1 MASNAQAEAL
11 HGKSRPIHAAMDALK
26 ASGPD
31 TQGRLA
37 LARAVLGSAEEAALA
52 ERPAQ
57 ELAALV
63 DDALTFLQEKPV
75 GAPKIAV
82 RSLGGDRA
90 VIEILNPDMPFL
102 MDSIAAEL
110 HARGLAIDLVLHP
123 LIKSERAPDGRLVR
137 ILGSGDQSW
146 NDGRQESY
154 IAVHV
159 GGLEAADRDALVT
172 SLTEIL
178 KEVRIAVGD
187 WQAMLARLRKAIDD
201 LEKAPTSVPASMRQD
216 AVAFLKWLDAGNI
229 TLLGMREYRLDGDM
243 QSGTLTATD
252 AVGLGLLQD
261 PKVLV
266 LRRGAEFVTLT
277 PEIRNF
283 YLQPDPLIITKANV
297 RSRVHR
303 RAYMDYIGVKTY
315 RADSTLD
322 GELRIVGLF
331 TSQAYVKS
339 PREIPIL
346 REKVQSV
353 LSRAGY
359 PPESHAGKSL
369 LNVVETFPRD
379 ELFQISTDELAT
391 WSAGILD
398 LELRPR
404 VRVFA
409 RVDRFDRFVSLL
421 VFVPRDR
428 FSTRVREE
436 IGNYFAETFRGHVSA
451 FTPYFTE
458 SQLTR
463 VHFIIGRREG
473 VTPKV
478 STEVLEQGVTTIVKT
493 WQDRLTEALEQAGP
507 KTAALAAKYH
517 DAFSAGYAETFSP
530 ARALEDIRRIE
541 RLGADRPLAIDFY
554 LEKAAG
560 TERLRAAVYRFDEPI
575 RLSERVPVLEN
586 LGFSVVDERTYE
598 VAPRFGDMI
607 RKVVLHDMVLEA
619 IDGATIDIKR
629 HDVRLEDAFRSVI
642 AGATSS
648 DTFNRLIIAA
658 RANWREAALMRSYAA
673 YMRQLSLPFGP
684 AYIAATLITHAGIT
698 RDLIELFHHRFNPDQ
713 GGSPDERIASETP
726 IRERIAGALSNVQ
739 SLDEDRILN
748 HLRSLIDATV
758 RTNFHQKDK
767 KSRHPETIAVKLAGH
782 EIEFMPRP
790 RTYREIWVA
799 SPRVEGVHLRFAPI
813 ARGGIRW
820 SDRAQDFRT
829 EVLGLVKA
837 QQVKNAVI
845 VPAGSKGG
853 FLPKLLPRGG
863 SREAVQA
870 EGTAAYRIF
879 ISAMLDLTDNLVD
892 GKIVPPDRV
901 VRYDGDDPYLVVA
914 ADKGTATFS
923 DLANELSTSRDFWLG
938 DAFASGGSAGYDHK
952 KMGITARG
960 AWECV
965 KRHFREMDVD
975 IQTQPFTVIGVGDM
989 SGDVFGNGMLLSPAI
1004 RLVAAFDH
1012 RDIFL
1017 DPNPDAAASLAER
1030 ARLFALP
1037 RSSWQDYNKS
1047 LISKGGGIFPRASKS
1062 VPLSPEVRAML
1073 GLNAEHVTPAELI
1086 NAILKAET
1094 DLLWFGGIGTY
1105 IRASTETDTDAGDRA
1120 NDAIRVTAPEL
1131 RAKVIGEGAN
1141 LGVTQRARMEL
1152 SARGVRLN
1160 TDFIDNSAGVNSSD
1174 QEVNIKIA
1182 LVPAVKSDRL
1192 TYETRNT
1199 LLASMTDEVAAAV
1212 LRNNVQQSLALSL
1225 SERNAVADLSAHAR
1239 LIEALEQRGILE
1251 REIEFLPSLPEISVR
1266 SSSGRGLTR
1275 PELAVLLSYAKIALR
1290 SDLLAST
1297 VPDAPALEPRLIEYF
1312 PPELAERYP
1321 DDLRRHQLRREI
1333 IATTVTNAVVNR
1345 LGAAAPQRMADETA
1359 RPIAEIA
1366 YAFTV
1371 ARAVLGLNDIWPR
1384 IDALD
1389 NRIGGTLQLDLY
1401 ARTQEALAHTT
1412 RWFLRDGQAA
1422 SNLEAAIATH
1432 TKGSAELTALIAS
1445 GLGDEVEA
1453 QLRTTEQDFVDKQVP
1468 VDLAADLARLALLV
1482 DAPAITEA
1490 AARSSAS
1497 HATAA
1502 RVVLNLN
1509 RRFHLRNLI
1518 DAGRRIRATDAYDM
1532 MAVAGA
1538 EQALLEARRQITLG
1552 ILASSGDDAH
1562 ARWSEQHSG
1571 EIGRVAA
1578 ALADLGTSGP
1588 LTPARLMV
1596 AATRLGDL
1604 ARTTA

>member
-1 MASNAQAEAL
+1 MANDAPAEAP
-11 HGKSRPIHAAMDALK
+11 HTIPHHIHSVLDALK
-26 ASGPD
+26 TSAPD
-31 TQGRLA
+31 TQGRLV
-37 LARAVLGSAEEAALA
+37 LARALFGSADEAAF
-52 ERPAQ
+52 EGRPTK
-57 ELAALV
+57 ELVALV
-63 DDALTFLQEKPV
+63 DRAMAFLQEKPV
-75 GAPKIAV
+75 SAPKIAI
-82 RSLGGDRA
+82 SPLDGDHA
-90 VIEILNPDMPFL
+90 VIEILNRDMPFL
-102 MDSIAAEL
+102 MDSIAGEL

-123 LIKSERAPDGRLVR
+123 LVKSERTPDGRLVR
-137 ILGSGDQSW
+137 VLGSGDRSW

-154 IAVHV
+154 IAIYVAN
-159 GGLEAADRDALVT
+159 LAASERGAVI
-172 SLTEIL
+172 SVLTEIL
-178 KEVRIAVGD
+178 TEVRTAVDD
-187 WQAMLARLRKAIDD
+187 WQAMLARLKQAITD
-201 LEKAPTSVPASMRQD
+201 LEKAPASVPSAMRKE
-216 AVAFLKWLDAGNI
+216 AIAFLRWLEAGNI
-229 TLLGMREYRLDGDM
+229 TLLGIREYRLDGDM
-243 QSGTLTATD
+243 QTGTLAATD
-252 AVGLGLLQD
+252 AEGLGLLKD

-266 LRRGAEFVTLT
+266 LRRGTEYVALT

-303 RAYMDYIGVKTY
+303 RAHMDYIGVKTY
-315 RADSTLD
+315 RADGTLN

-346 REKVQSV
+346 RQKVESV
-353 LSRAGY
+353 LARAGH

-369 LNVVETFPRD
+369 INVLETFPRD
-379 ELFQISTDELAT
+379 ELFQISADELAV

-404 VRVFA
+404 ARVFA
-409 RVDRFDRFVSLL
+409 RVDRFDRFVSVL
-421 VFVPRDR
+421 VYVPRDR

-436 IGNYFAETFRGHVSA
+436 IGEYLARIFHGHVSA
-451 FTPYFTE
+451 FTPYFAE
-458 SQLTR
+458 GQLTR
-463 VHFIIGRREG
+463 VHFIIGRYEG
-473 VTPKV
+473 TTPKV
-478 STEVLEQGVTTIVKT
+478 STETLEQGVETIIKT
-493 WQDRLTEALEQAGP
+493 WRDRLIEALGKAGP
-507 KTAALAAKYH
+507 KFAVLAPKYRE
-517 DAFSAGYAETFSP
+517 AFSAGYAEFFPP
-530 ARALEDIRRIE
+530 ARAIEDIRRIE
-541 RLGADRPLAIDFY
+541 RLGPDRPLAIDFY
-554 LEKAAG
+554 IEKEGG

-586 LGFSVVDERTYE
+586 LGFSVIDERTYE

-619 IDGATIDIKR
+619 IDGAEIDIRK
-629 HDVRLEDAFRSVI
+629 HDTRLEDAFRAVL
-642 AGATSS
+642 AVATSS

-658 RANWREAALMRSYAA
+658 GADWREAALMRAYAA
-673 YMRQLSLPFGP
+673 YMRQLGLPFGP
-684 AYIAATLITHAGIT
+684 AYIAATLVSHAGIT
-698 RDLIELFHHRFNPDQ
+698 RDLIELFHHRFNPD
-713 GGSPDERIASETP
+713 GGGATDERIKGEAP
-726 IRERIAGALSNVQ
+726 IRERIAGALSTVQ
-739 SLDEDRILN
+739 SLDEDRIIN
-748 HLRSLIDATV
+748 HLLSLIGATV
-758 RTNFHQKDK
+758 RTNFYQKDK
-767 KSRHPETIAVKLAGH
+767 KGRPPETIAVKLAGH

-790 RTYREIWVA
+790 RTYREIWVT

-845 VPAGSKGG
+845 VPSGSKGG
-853 FLPKLLPRGG
+853 FLPKQLPRGG
-863 SREAVQA
+863 AREAVQA

-879 ISAMLDLTDNLVD
+879 ISSLLDVTDNLVD

-923 DLANELSTSRDFWLG
+923 DLANELSTYRDFWLG

-965 KRHFREMDVD
+965 KRHFREMDID
-975 IQTQPFTVIGVGDM
+975 IQTQPFTVIGIGDM

-1004 RLVAAFDH
+1004 CLLAAFDH

-1017 DPNPDAAASLAER
+1017 DPSPDAAVSLAER
-1030 ARLFALP
+1030 NRLFALP

-1047 LISKGGGIFPRASKS
+1047 LISKGGGVYSRTSKS
-1062 VPLSPEVRAML
+1062 IAVSPEVRAML
-1073 GLNAEHVTPAELI
+1073 GTTAEHMTPAELL
-1086 NAILKAET
+1086 NAILKAKS

-1105 IRASTETDTDAGDRA
+1105 IRASTETDADAGDRA
-1120 NDAIRVTAPEL
+1120 NDAIRVTAPDIK
-1131 RAKVIGEGAN
+1131 AKVIGEGAN

-1182 LVPAVKSDRL
+1182 VVPVVKSGRL
-1192 TYETRNT
+1192 DIAARNK
-1199 LLASMTDEVAAAV
+1199 LLASMTDEVAEAV
-1212 LRNNVQQSLALSL
+1212 LRNNYQQSLALSL
-1225 SERNAVADLSAHAR
+1225 AERNAGADLSAHAR

-1251 REIEFLPSLPEISVR
+1251 REIEFLPSLPEIAVR
-1266 SSSGRGLTR
+1266 QSAARGLTR

-1290 SDLLAST
+1290 SDLLASA
-1297 VPDAPALEPRLIEYF
+1297 VPDAPTLEPRLIEYF
-1312 PPELAERYP
+1312 PPELARAYP
-1321 DDLRRHQLRREI
+1321 DDLKRHQLRREI

-1359 RPIAEIA
+1359 RPVHEIA
-1366 YAFTV
+1366 YAFTA
-1371 ARAVLGLNDIWPR
+1371 ARAVLGLNEIWPR

-1389 NRIGGTLQLDLY
+1389 NRIDGASQLELY
-1401 ARTQEALAHTT
+1401 LRTQEALAHAT

-1422 SNLEAAIATH
+1422 TDLDAAMAAH
-1432 TKGSAELTALIAS
+1432 TKGAAELKKLIAS
-1445 GLGDEVEA
+1445 GVGGRSEA
-1453 QLRTTEQDFVDKQVP
+1453 QVHTTEQTLVEKQVP
-1468 VDLAADLARLALLV
+1468 VDLAADLARLAILV

-1490 AARSSAS
+1490 AAHARASSA
-1497 HATAA
+1497 AA
-1502 RVVLNLN
+1502 AHIVLGLN
-1509 RRFHLRNLI
+1509 DRFHLRALI

-1538 EQALLEARRQITLG
+1538 EQALLQARRQIALG
-1552 ILASSGDDAH
+1552 ILARPGEDPL
-1562 ARWSEQHSG
+1562 ARWHEEHAG
-1571 EIGRVAA
+1571 EIARVAA
-1578 ALADLGTSGP
+1578 ALDDLGSSGP
-1588 LTPARLMV
+1588 LTPSRLMV

-1604 ARTTA
+1604 ARTTG

>member
-1 MASNAQAEAL
+1 MANRAQAEA
-11 HGKSRPIHAAMDALK
+11 PHANTGPLRILLETLK

-31 TQGRLA
+31 PQGRLVLAHA
-37 LARAVLGSAEEAALA
+37 LLSSVDEAVLATRPTAELTT
-52 ERPAQ
+52 
-57 ELAALV
+57 LV
-63 DDALTFLQEKPV
+63 DHAMAFLQEKPV
-75 GAPKIAV
+75 GAPKVAV

-90 VIEILNPDMPFL
+90 VIEILNQDMPFL
-102 MDSIAAEL
+102 VDSIAAEL
-110 HARGLAIDLVLHP
+110 HTRGLAIDLVLHP
-123 LIKSERAPDGRLVR
+123 LIKCERTPDGRLVR
-137 ILGSGDQSW
+137 ILGSGDKSW
-146 NDGRQESY
+146 NDTRQESY
-154 IAVHV
+154 IATYVS
-159 GGLEAADRDALVT
+159 GLAAGEDDAIVAALKD
-172 SLTEIL
+172 IL
-178 KEVRIAVGD
+178 KEVRTAVGD
-187 WQAMLARLRKAIDD
+187 WQAMLARLGKAIAD
-201 LEKAPTSVPASMRQD
+201 LEAAPASVPAAMRQE
-216 AVAFLKWLDAGNI
+216 AIAFLKWLEAGNI

-243 QSGTLTATD
+243 QTGTLAATEE
-252 AVGLGLLQD
+252 AGLGLLQD

-266 LRRGAEFVTLT
+266 LRRGSEFVALT
-277 PEIRNF
+277 PEIRDF

-315 RADSTLD
+315 RADGSLA

-346 REKVQSV
+346 RQKVETVIARS
-353 LSRAGY
+353 SF
-359 PPESHAGKSL
+359 PPESHDGKAL
-369 LNVVETFPRD
+369 LNVLESFPRD
-379 ELFQISTDELAT
+379 ELFQIGVDDLAT
-391 WSAGILD
+391 WTAGILD

-409 RVDRFDRFVSLL
+409 RTDRFDRFVSAL

-436 IGNYFAETFRGHVSA
+436 IGNYLAAIFHGHVSA

-458 SQLTR
+458 GQLTR

-473 VTPKV
+473 TTPKV
-478 STEVLEQGVTTIVKT
+478 AAEVLEQGVATIVKT
-493 WQDRLTEALEQAGP
+493 WQDRLVEALHKAGP
-507 KTAALAAKYH
+507 KTAALAGKYRE
-517 DAFSAGYAETFSP
+517 AFSAGYAEFFPT
-530 ARALEDIRRIE
+530 ARAIEDIRRIE
-541 RLGADRPLAIDFY
+541 RLGPDRPLAIDFY
-554 LEKAAG
+554 LEKASG

-586 LGFSVVDERTYE
+586 LGFSVIDERTYE

-619 IDGATIDIKR
+619 IDGSTIDIRR
-629 HDVRLEDAFRSVI
+629 HDVRLEDAFRAVLG
-642 AGATSS
+642 GATSS

-658 RANWREAALMRSYAA
+658 GADWREAALMRSYAA
-673 YMRQLSLPFGP
+673 YMRQLGLPFGP
-684 AYIAATLITHAGIT
+684 AYIAATLIRHAGIA
-698 RDLIELFHHRFNPDQ
+698 RDLVELFHHRFNPDH
-713 GGSPDERIASETP
+713 GGSPDERIKSEAP
-726 IRERIAGALSNVQ
+726 IRERIAGALSTVE
-739 SLDEDRILN
+739 SLDEDRIIN
-748 HLRSLIDATV
+748 HLLSLIDATV
-758 RTNFHQKDK
+758 RTNFHQKDTK
-767 KSRHPETIAVKLAGH
+767 GQPPEIIAVKLAGH

-853 FLPKLLPRGG
+853 FIPKLLPRGG
-863 SREAVQA
+863 SRETIQA

-892 GKIVPPDRV
+892 GKIVPPERV

-923 DLANELSTSRDFWLG
+923 DLANEISTSRDFWLG

-965 KRHFREMDVD
+965 KRHFREMDTD

-1004 RLVAAFDH
+1004 RLHAAFDH

-1017 DPNPDAAASLAER
+1017 DPDPDAAVSLAER

-1047 LISKGGGIFPRASKS
+1047 LISKGGGVFPRSSKS

-1073 GLNAEHVTPAELI
+1073 GIKAEHLTPADLL
-1086 NAILKAET
+1086 NAILKTET

-1105 IRASTETDTDAGDRA
+1105 IRASTETDADAGDRA
-1120 NDAIRVTAPEL
+1120 NDAIRVTAPQI

-1182 LVPAVKSDRL
+1182 VVPVVKSGRL
-1192 TYETRNT
+1192 DIQARNT
-1199 LLASMTDEVAAAV
+1199 LLASMTDEVAEAV
-1212 LRNNVQQSLALSL
+1212 LRNNYQQSLALSL
-1225 SERNAVADLSAHAR
+1225 AERNTAADLSAHAR
-1239 LIEALEQRGILE
+1239 LIEALEHRGILE

-1266 SSSGRGLTR
+1266 QSSGRGLTR

-1290 SDLLAST
+1290 SDLLASA

-1312 PPELAERYP
+1312 PPELARAYP

-1359 RPIAEIA
+1359 RPVAEIA

-1371 ARAVLGLNDIWPR
+1371 ARAVLGLNAIWPR

-1412 RWFLRDGQAA
+1412 RWFLRDGQSA
-1422 SNLEAAIATH
+1422 SDLEGTMATH
-1432 TKGSAELTALIAS
+1432 TQGAAELTALIAR
-1445 GLGDEVEA
+1445 GLGEEVEA
-1453 QLRTTEQDFVDKQVP
+1453 QLRTAEQTFVENQVP

-1490 AARSSAS
+1490 ASRAS
-1497 HATAA
+1497 VPYANAA
-1502 RVVLNLN
+1502 RVVLGLN
-1509 RRFHLRNLI
+1509 KRFHLRNLI
-1518 DAGRRIRATDAYDM
+1518 DAGRRIRASDAYDM

-1538 EQALLEARRQITLG
+1538 EQALLEARRRIALG
-1552 ILASSGDDAH
+1552 ILATPGEDAL
-1562 ARWSEQHSG
+1562 ARWAKQHG
-1571 EIGRVAA
+1571 EEIARVAA
-1578 ALADLGTSGP
+1578 ALDDLSSSGP

-1604 ARTTA
+1604 SRTTA

>member
-1 MASNAQAEAL
+1 MASRAQAEAP
-11 HGKSRPIHAAMDALK
+11 STNTRPINAVLEVVKSSA
-26 ASGPD
+26 PD
-31 TQGRLA
+31 TQGRLVLAQA
-37 LARAVLGSAEEAALA
+37 LLGSSDEAALSDH
-52 ERPAQ
+52 PPK
-57 ELAALV
+57 ELATLV
-63 DDALTFLQEKPV
+63 DHAMAFLQEKPA
-75 GAPKIAV
+75 GAAKVAISP
-82 RSLGGDRA
+82 LGDGRA
-90 VIEILNPDMPFL
+90 LIQILNQDMPFL

-110 HARGLAIDLVLHP
+110 HARGLTIDLVLHP
-123 LIKSERAPDGRLVR
+123 LIKSERTPDGRLVR
-137 ILGSGDQSW
+137 ILASGDKSW

-154 IAVHV
+154 IAVQV
-159 GGLEAADRDALVT
+159 AGLAAGEGDAIVATLKD
-172 SLTEIL
+172 IL
-178 KEVRIAVGD
+178 KEVRTAVGD
-187 WQAMLARLRKAIDD
+187 WQAMLARLRKAIAD
-201 LEKAPTSVPASMRQD
+201 LERAPASVPPAMRRE
-216 AVAFLKWLDAGNI
+216 AVEFLKWLEAGNI
-229 TLLGMREYRLDGDM
+229 TLLGMRDYRLDGDM
-243 QSGTLTATD
+243 QTGTLSAD
-252 AVGLGLLQD
+252 DGVGLGLLQD

-266 LRRGAEFVTLT
+266 LRRGTEFVALT
-277 PEIRNF
+277 PEIREF

-315 RADSTLD
+315 RADGTLA
-322 GELRIVGLF
+322 GELRIIGLF
-331 TSQAYVKS
+331 TSQAYVKL

-346 REKVQSV
+346 RQKIEGV
-353 LSRAGY
+353 LERSSF

-369 LNVVETFPRD
+369 LNVLETFPRD

-409 RVDRFDRFVSLL
+409 RVDRFDRFVSVL

-436 IGNYFAETFRGHVSA
+436 IGNYLAQTYRGHVSA
-451 FTPYFTE
+451 FTPYFAE
-458 SQLTR
+458 GQLTR
-463 VHFIIGRREG
+463 VHFIIGRHEG
-473 VTPKV
+473 ATPKV
-478 STEVLEQGVTTIVKT
+478 PTETLEQGVATIVKT
-493 WQDRLTEALEQAGP
+493 WQDRLAEALQKAGP
-507 KTAALAAKYH
+507 KTGALASKYRE
-517 DAFSAGYAETFSP
+517 AFSAGYAEFFPTS
-530 ARALEDIRRIE
+530 RALEDIRRIE
-541 RLGADRPLAIDFY
+541 RLGPERPLAIDFY
-554 LEKAAG
+554 VEKTSG
-560 TERLRAAVYRFDEPI
+560 TERLRAAVYRFDDPI

-598 VAPRFGDMI
+598 IAPRFGDMI
-607 RKVVLHDMVLEA
+607 RKVVLHDMVLEP
-619 IDGATIDIKR
+619 IDGAAIDIKK
-629 HDVRLEDAFRSVI
+629 HDERLEDAFRAVL
-642 AGATSS
+642 AGAASS

-658 RANWREAALMRSYAA
+658 GADWREAALMRSYAA
-673 YMRQLSLPFGP
+673 YMRQLGLPFGP
-684 AYIAATLITHAGIT
+684 AYIAATLIGHAGIA

-713 GGSPDERIASETP
+713 GGSADERLANEAP
-726 IRERIAGALSNVQ
+726 IRERIAGALSTVQ
-739 SLDEDRILN
+739 SLDEDRIIN
-748 HLRSLIDATV
+748 HLLSLVGATV

-767 KSRHPETIAVKLAGH
+767 KGLPPETIAVKLVGRD
-782 EIEFMPRP
+782 IEFMPRP

-853 FLPKLLPRGG
+853 FLPKQMPRGG

-870 EGTAAYRIF
+870 EGVAAYRIF

-989 SGDVFGNGMLLSPAI
+989 SGDVFGNGMLLSPATC
-1004 RLVAAFDH
+1004 LLAAFDH
-1012 RDIFL
+1012 RDIFI

-1037 RSSWQDYNKS
+1037 RSSWQDYNKA
-1047 LISKGGGIFPRASKS
+1047 LISRGGGIFSRSSKS
-1062 VPLSPEVRAML
+1062 IPLSPEIQTML
-1073 GLNAEHVTPAELI
+1073 GVKAQHMTPAELM
-1086 NAILKAET
+1086 NAILKAKA

-1105 IRASTETDTDAGDRA
+1105 IRASTETDADAGDRA
-1120 NDAIRVTAPEL
+1120 NDAIRITPQDL
-1131 RAKVIGEGAN
+1131 KAKVIGEGAN

-1182 LVPAVKSDRL
+1182 VVPVVKSGRL
-1192 TYETRNT
+1192 DIAARNT
-1199 LLASMTDEVAAAV
+1199 LLASMTDEVADAV
-1212 LRNNVQQSLALSL
+1212 LRNNYQQSLALSL
-1225 SERNAVADLSAHAR
+1225 SERNAPADLSAHAR

-1251 REIEFLPSLPEISVR
+1251 REIEFLPSLPEIAVR
-1266 SSSGRGLTR
+1266 QSSGRGLTR

-1290 SDLLAST
+1290 SDLLASA

-1312 PPELAERYP
+1312 PPELARAYP

-1359 RPIAEIA
+1359 RPVHEIA

-1371 ARAVLGLNDIWPR
+1371 ARSVLGLNDIWPR

-1389 NRIGGTLQLDLY
+1389 NRIDGTSQLDLY

-1422 SNLEAAIATH
+1422 ADLDAAIATH
-1432 TKGSAELTALIAS
+1432 TKGSAELTALIAR
-1445 GLGDEVEA
+1445 GLGEEVKA
-1453 QLRTTEQDFVDKQVP
+1453 QLHESAQTLVDNQVP
-1468 VDLAADLARLALLV
+1468 VDLANDLARLALLV

-1490 AARSSAS
+1490 AAQAKAPY
-1497 HATAA
+1497 ATAA
-1502 RVVLNLN
+1502 RVVLGLN
-1509 RRFHLRNLI
+1509 KRFHLRNLI

-1538 EQALLEARRQITLG
+1538 EQALLEARRRIALG
-1552 ILASSGDDAH
+1552 ILATPGEDALT
-1562 ARWSEQHSG
+1562 RWNEQHAS
-1571 EIGRVAA
+1571 EIARVAA
-1578 ALADLGTSGP
+1578 ALNDLGTSGP

-1604 ARTTA
+1604 SRTSA

>member
-1 MASNAQAEAL
+1 MANDAPAEAP
-11 HGKSRPIHAAMDALK
+11 HATSSHIHTVLDALK
-26 ASGPD
+26 TSGPD

-37 LARAVLGSAEEAALA
+37 LARALLGSADDGALA
-52 ERPAQ
+52 DRPTE
-57 ELAALV
+57 ELAAII
-63 DDALTFLQEKPV
+63 DRAMAFLQEKPPGMAKV
-75 GAPKIAV
+75 AIKP
-82 RSLGGDRA
+82 LDGDHA
-90 VIEILNPDMPFL
+90 VIEILNRDMPFL
-102 MDSIAAEL
+102 MDSIAGEL

-123 LIKSERAPDGRLVR
+123 LIKSERTPDGRLVR
-137 ILGSGDQSW
+137 VLGSGDKSW

-159 GGLEAADRDALVT
+159 VGLAPAERAAVIA
-172 SLTEIL
+172 SLEEIL
-178 KEVRIAVGD
+178 KEVRTAVDD
-187 WQAMLARLRKAIDD
+187 WQPMLARLKKAIAD
-201 LEKAPTSVPASMRQD
+201 LEKAPASVPAAMRQE
-216 AVAFLKWLDAGNI
+216 AVAFLKWLEAGNI
-229 TLLGMREYRLDGDM
+229 TLLGMRDYRLEGDM
-243 QSGTLTATD
+243 QTGTLSATD
-252 AVGLGLLQD
+252 AVGLGLLQNPD
-261 PKVLV
+261 VKV
-266 LRRGAEFVTLT
+266 LRRGSEFVTLT
-277 PEIRNF
+277 PEVRNF

-315 RADSTLD
+315 RADGTLA

-346 REKVQSV
+346 REKAERV
-353 LSRAGY
+353 LARAGH

-369 LNVVETFPRD
+369 LNVLETFPRD
-379 ELFQISTDELAT
+379 ELFQISADELAA

-428 FSTRVREE
+428 YSTRVREE
-436 IGNYFAETFRGHVSA
+436 IGNYLATTFHGHVSA

-458 SQLTR
+458 GQLTR
-463 VHFIIGRREG
+463 VHFIIGRHEG
-473 VTPKV
+473 TTPKV
-478 STEVLEQGVTTIVKT
+478 SAQTLEQGVEAIVKT
-493 WQDRLTEALEQAGP
+493 WRDRLAEALDKAGP
-507 KTAALAAKYH
+507 KASALFGKYRE
-517 DAFSAGYAETFSP
+517 AFSAGYAEFFPP
-530 ARALEDIRRIE
+530 ARAIEDIRRIE
-541 RLGADRPLAIDFY
+541 RLGPDRPLAIDFY
-554 LEKAAG
+554 VEKDGG

-586 LGFSVVDERTYE
+586 LGFSVVDERTYD

-619 IDGATIDIKR
+619 IDGADIDIRK
-629 HDVRLEDAFRSVI
+629 HDIRLEDAFRAVL
-642 AGATSS
+642 AGRTSS

-658 RANWREAALMRSYAA
+658 GADWREAALIRAYAA
-673 YMRQLSLPFGP
+673 YMRQLGLPFGP
-684 AYIAATLITHAGIT
+684 AYIAATLVTHAGIA
-698 RDLIELFHHRFNPDQ
+698 RDLIELFHHRFNPDR
-713 GGSPDERIASETP
+713 GGEPDQRIKDEAP
-726 IRERIAGALSNVQ
+726 IRERIAGALSTVQ
-739 SLDEDRILN
+739 SLDEDRIIN
-748 HLRSLIDATV
+748 HLLSLIGATV
-758 RTNFHQKDK
+758 RTNFYQKDK
-767 KSRHPETIAVKLAGH
+767 KGHPPETIAVKLAGH

-863 SREAVQA
+863 AREAVQA

-879 ISAMLDLTDNLVD
+879 ISSLLDLTDNLVD
-892 GKIVPPDRV
+892 GKIVPPERV

-914 ADKGTATFS
+914 ADKGTASFS

-965 KRHFREMDVD
+965 NRHFREMDTD

-1004 RLVAAFDH
+1004 CLLAAFDH

-1017 DPNPDAAASLAER
+1017 DPSPDAAASLAER

-1047 LISKGGGIFPRASKS
+1047 LISKGGGIYSRTSKS
-1062 VPLSPEVRAML
+1062 IPVSPEVRAML
-1073 GLNAEHVTPAELI
+1073 GTTAEHMTPAELL
-1086 NAILKAET
+1086 NAILKAKA

-1105 IRASTETDTDAGDRA
+1105 IRASTETDADAGDRA
-1120 NDAIRVTAPEL
+1120 NDAIRVAAPDIK
-1131 RAKVIGEGAN
+1131 AKVIGEGAN

-1182 LVPAVKSDRL
+1182 VVPVVKSGRL
-1192 TYETRNT
+1192 DIPARNK
-1199 LLASMTDEVAAAV
+1199 LLASMTDEVAEAV
-1212 LRNNVQQSLALSL
+1212 LRNNYQQSLALSL
-1225 SERNAVADLSAHAR
+1225 AERNAVADLSAHAR
-1239 LIEALEQRGILE
+1239 LIEALEHRGILE
-1251 REIEFLPSLPEISVR
+1251 REIEFLPSLPEIAVR
-1266 SSSGRGLTR
+1266 QSAGRGLTR
-1275 PELAVLLSYAKIALR
+1275 PELAVLLSYSKIALR
-1290 SDLLAST
+1290 SDLLASA

-1312 PPELAERYP
+1312 PPELARAYP
-1321 DDLRRHQLRREI
+1321 DDLKRHQLRHEI

-1359 RPIAEIA
+1359 RPVHEIA

-1389 NRIGGTLQLDLY
+1389 NRIDGMSQLDLY
-1401 ARTQEALAHTT
+1401 ARTQEALAHAT
-1412 RWFLRDGQAA
+1412 RWFLRHGKAA
-1422 SNLEAAIATH
+1422 ADLDATIATH
-1432 TKGSAELTALIAS
+1432 VKGAAELKSLIAS
-1445 GLGDEVEA
+1445 GIGGRSEA
-1453 QLRTTEQDFVDKQVP
+1453 DVHATEQALVEKQVP
-1468 VDLAADLARLALLV
+1468 VDLAADLARLAILV

-1490 AARSSAS
+1490 AAQAGVPY
-1497 HATAA
+1497 AA
-1502 RVVLNLN
+1502 AAHTVLGLN
-1509 RRFHLRNLI
+1509 DRFHLRALI

-1538 EQALLEARRQITLG
+1538 EQALLEARRQIALG
-1552 ILASSGDDAH
+1552 ILAQPGEDALAGWH
-1562 ARWSEQHSG
+1562 DRHTSE
-1571 EIGRVAA
+1571 ITRVAT
-1578 ALADLGTSGP
+1578 ALDDLSSSGP

-1604 ARTTA
+1604 ARTTG

>member
-1 MASNAQAEAL
+1 MANDAQAEAPSAHTRSL
-11 HGKSRPIHAAMDALK
+11 NAVLEVLRPGAPDA
-26 ASGPD
+26 
-31 TQGRLA
+31 QGRPV
-37 LARAVLGSAEEAALA
+37 LARALLSSADEAALA
-52 ERPAQ
+52 GRPIA
-57 ELAALV
+57 ELASLV
-63 DDALTFLQEKPV
+63 DDAMAFLQEKPI
-75 GAPKIAV
+75 GAPKVAI
-82 RSLGGDRA
+82 RPLGGNRA
-90 VIEILNPDMPFL
+90 VIEILNQDMPFL

-110 HARGLAIDLVLHP
+110 HTRGLAIDLVLHP
-123 LIKSERAPDGRLVR
+123 LIKCARTPDGRLVR
-137 ILGSGDQSW
+137 VLGIGDESW

-159 GGLEAADRDALVT
+159 GSLAAAEGDAIVAALKD
-172 SLTEIL
+172 IL
-178 KEVRIAVGD
+178 KEVRIAVSD
-187 WQAMLARLRKAIDD
+187 WQAMLARLRRTIAD
-201 LEKAPTSVPASMRQD
+201 LEAAPASVPAPMRQE
-216 AVAFLKWLDAGNI
+216 AVAFLKWLEAGNI

-243 QSGTLTATD
+243 RTGTLAATD

-261 PKVLV
+261 PQVLV
-266 LRRGAEFVTLT
+266 LRRGSEFVTLT
-277 PEIRNF
+277 PEIRDF

-303 RAYMDYIGVKTY
+303 RAHMDYIGVKTY
-315 RADSTLD
+315 RADGTLA

-331 TSQAYVKS
+331 TSQAYVKP

-346 REKVQSV
+346 RQKVESV
-353 LSRAGY
+353 RERAGF

-369 LNVVETFPRD
+369 LNVLETFPRD
-379 ELFQISTDELAT
+379 EIFQITTDELAA
-391 WSAGILD
+391 WSVGILD

-409 RVDRFDRFVSLL
+409 RVDRFDRFVSVL
-421 VFVPRDR
+421 VFVPKDR

-436 IGNYFAETFRGHVSA
+436 IGSHLATTFHGHVSA

-458 SQLTR
+458 GQLTR
-463 VHFIIGRREG
+463 VHFIIGRYEG

-478 STEVLEQGVTTIVKT
+478 PAEALEQGVATIVKT
-493 WQDRLTEALEQAGP
+493 WQDRLAEALHEAGP
-507 KTAALAAKYH
+507 KTAALIGKYRE
-517 DAFSAGYAETFSP
+517 AFSAGYAETFPP
-530 ARALEDIRRIE
+530 ARALEDIHRIE
-541 RLGADRPLAIDFY
+541 RLGPDRPLAIDFY
-554 LEKAAG
+554 TEKHGG
-560 TERLRAAVYRFDEPI
+560 TARLRAAVYRFDEPI

-598 VAPRFGDMI
+598 LTPRFGDMI

-629 HDVRLEDAFRSVI
+629 NDLRLEDTFRAVL
-642 AGATSS
+642 AGATAS
-648 DTFNRLIIAA
+648 DTFNRLVIAA
-658 RANWREAALMRSYAA
+658 GADWREAALMRAYAG
-673 YMRQLSLPFGP
+673 YMRQLGLPFGP
-684 AYIAATLITHAGIT
+684 AYIAATLIRHAGIA
-698 RDLIELFHHRFNPDQ
+698 RGLIELFHHRFNPDR
-713 GGSPDERIASETP
+713 GGTCDERIPGEAP
-726 IRERIAGALSNVQ
+726 IRERIAGALSTVE
-739 SLDEDRILN
+739 SLDEDRIIN
-748 HLRSLIDATV
+748 HLLSLIGASV

-767 KSRHPETIAVKLAGH
+767 NCRPPETIAIKLAGQ
-782 EIEFMPRP
+782 EIDFMPRP

-853 FLPKLLPRGG
+853 FIPKLLPRGG
-863 SREAVQA
+863 TREVVQA
-870 EGTAAYRIF
+870 EGVAAYRIF

-892 GKIVPPDRV
+892 GKIVSPDRV
-901 VRYDGDDPYLVVA
+901 VRYDEDDPYLVVA

-923 DLANELSTSRDFWLG
+923 DLANEISTSRDFWLG

-965 KRHFREMDVD
+965 KRHFREMDID
-975 IQTQPFTVIGVGDM
+975 IQTQPFTVIGIGDM

-1004 RLVAAFDH
+1004 RLLAAFDH

-1017 DPNPDAAASLAER
+1017 DPDPDAAASLAER
-1030 ARLFALP
+1030 ARLSALP
-1037 RSSWQDYNKS
+1037 RSSWQDYDKA
-1047 LISKGGGIFPRASKS
+1047 LISKGGGVFSRSSKS
-1062 VPLSPEVRAML
+1062 VPLSDEVRAML
-1073 GLNAEHVTPAELI
+1073 GVTATHMTPAELI
-1086 NAILKAET
+1086 NAILKAEA

-1105 IRASTETDTDAGDRA
+1105 IRASTETDADVGDRA
-1120 NDAIRVTAPEL
+1120 NDAIRIAAPEL

-1182 LVPAVKSDRL
+1182 VVPVVKSGRL
-1192 TYETRNT
+1192 DIDARNA

-1212 LRNNVQQSLALSL
+1212 LRNNYQQSLALSL
-1225 SERNAVADLSAHAR
+1225 AERNAAADLSAHAR
-1239 LIEALEQRGILE
+1239 LIEALEHRGILE
-1251 REIEFLPSLPEISVR
+1251 REIEFLPSLPEISMR
-1266 SSSGRGLTR
+1266 QSAGRGLTR

-1290 SDLLAST
+1290 SDLLASP

-1312 PPELAERYP
+1312 PPELAKVYP
-1321 DDLRRHQLRREI
+1321 EDLRRHQLRREI

-1371 ARAVLGLNDIWPR
+1371 ARAVLGLNAIWQR

-1389 NRIGGTLQLDLY
+1389 TRIAGSFQLDLY
-1401 ARTQEALAHTT
+1401 ARAQEALAHTT
-1412 RWFLRDGQAA
+1412 RWFLRDGEAA
-1422 SNLEAAIATH
+1422 SNLEAAVATH
-1432 TKGSAELTALIAS
+1432 TKGAAELTALLAS
-1445 GLGDEVEA
+1445 GLGEEVEA
-1453 QLRTTEQDFVDKQVP
+1453 QLRGTEQELVGRQVP
-1468 VDLAADLARLALLV
+1468 VDLAADLARLSILV
-1482 DAPAITEA
+1482 DAPAITAAASQAGAPCAA
-1490 AARSSAS
+1490 AAR
-1497 HATAA
+1497 
-1502 RVVLNLN
+1502 VMLGLNK
-1509 RRFHLRNLI
+1509 RFHLRALI

-1538 EQALLEARRQITLG
+1538 EQALLEARRQIALG
-1552 ILASSGDDAH
+1552 VLAIPGDDALTRWNEKH
-1562 ARWSEQHSG
+1562 ASE
-1571 EIGRVAA
+1571 IARVAT
-1578 ALADLGTSGP
+1578 ALDDLGTSGP

-1604 ARTTA
+1604 SRTSA